1 MPTVD
6 FASKVEREV
15 RKIEEDQDLCEENR
29 RLLLEFKRDL
39 KLDGLSDAWIHKLL
53 THVRTMG
60 ERLGSGFEEATRDDL
75 KDVVEWVQCRD
86 ISPATKRD
94 YKEALKR
101 FYKWLNGGE
110 HPEKTRWIN
119 TTRKRRNHKLPE
131 KLLTE
136 DDVQALM
143 EAAENPRDR
152 AFVSLLWETGARIGE
167 LIDLE
172 VGSFEDHEH
181 GLKISIEGKTGMR
194 RLPLISSVPHL
205 NNWLTN
211 HPKGD
216 DPEAPVWC
224 RLKGSKAGEK
234 VGYRNLRKVLDRLAD
249 AAGVDKPSNP
259 HHFRHSR
266 ATYLA
271 SRFTESQLCEWFGWV
286 QGSDRPATYV
296 HMSGREI
303 DSDYA
308 RLHGIKDDR
317 EPGESGLAP
326 EGCPRCG
333 EMNGP
338 EASFCR
344 KCGLAL
350 DEKAAM
356 ESEEKEAIGEL
367 VAEKAEEVEV
377 NGSLDDLLLVAA
389 KRGLRDILGDEK
401 LERLTKDRHG

>member
-286 QGSDRPATYV
+286 QGSDRPA
-296 HMSGREI
+296 
-303 DSDYA
+303 
-308 RLHGIKDDR
+308 
-317 EPGESGLAP
+317 
-326 EGCPRCG
+326 
-333 EMNGP
+333 
-338 EASFCR
+338 
-344 KCGLAL
+344 
-350 DEKAAM
+350 
-356 ESEEKEAIGEL
+356 
-367 VAEKAEEVEV
+367 
-377 NGSLDDLLLVAA
+377 
-389 KRGLRDILGDEK
+389 
-401 LERLTKDRHG
+401 